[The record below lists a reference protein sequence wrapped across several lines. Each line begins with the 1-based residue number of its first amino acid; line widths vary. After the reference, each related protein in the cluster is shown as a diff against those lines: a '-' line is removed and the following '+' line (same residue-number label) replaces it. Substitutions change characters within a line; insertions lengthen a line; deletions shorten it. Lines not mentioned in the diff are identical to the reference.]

1 MKKKEYMYQLLRKS
15 EKDFENND
23 ILDAK
28 MEIEILRE
36 KYQLYVEG
44 NVKKGIEDAENGR
57 VVPHNEVKDMFCK

>member
-1 MKKKEYMYQLLRKS
+1 MEKKEYMYQLLRKS

-57 VVPHNEVKDMFCK
+57 VLPHNEVKDMFCK